1 MRKRFSVLILI
12 LVLTLAIQAGFAEN
26 SNIPTI
32 REQFTMEQQPFSFRN
47 GVQWGMTP
55 ELVRSVET
63 EAMAERGK
71 GEWSV
76 MMTDE
81 PVPVSRFT
89 ADLIFIF
96 QNQTLKMITYEF
108 QKDATILNYQYL
120 IGALTSVYG
129 EAQDASSETI
139 KQLMDLIYPDR
150 FRTEWIR
157 EQKVWNYSDG
167 THIYLY
173 YFADSNY
180 AILYTSPEFSAQ
192 YNGYEINGL

>member
-1 MRKRFSVLILI
+1 MRKCFTALTLA
-12 LVLTLAIQAGFAEN
+12 LVLTFAIRAGFAEDN
-26 SNIPTI
+26 HIPTI
-32 REQFTMEQQPFSFRN
+32 REQFTMEQPPFSFRN

-55 ELVRSVET
+55 ESVRSVET
-63 EAMAERGK
+63 ESMTERGK

-108 QKDATILNYQYL
+108 QQDATGLNYQYL

-129 EAQDASSETI
+129 EAQDASPKTI

-150 FRTEWIR
+150 FRTERIR
-157 EQKVWNYSDG
+157 EQKVWNYTDG
-167 THIYLY
+167 THVYLY
-173 YFADSNY
+173 FFSDNNY
-180 AILYTSPEFSAQ
+180 AILYTSPEFSVQ
-192 YNGYEINGL
+192 NNGYETNGL

>member
-1 MRKRFSVLILI
+1 MKKSFSALIMGLS
-12 LVLTLAIQAGFAEN
+12 LMMAISAGFAEDN
-26 SNIPTI
+26 HIPTI
-32 REQFTMEQQPFSFRN
+32 REQFTIEQQPFSFRN

-55 ELVRSVET
+55 DLVRTIET
-63 EAMAERGK
+63 ESMTERGK
-71 GEWSV
+71 GEWFV

-81 PVPVSRFT
+81 QVPVSRFT

-108 QKDATILNYQYL
+108 QEDATILNYQYL

-129 EAQDASSETI
+129 EAQDASPETI

-150 FRTEWIR
+150 FRTERIR
-157 EQKVWNYSDG
+157 EQKVWNYTDG
-167 THIYLY
+167 THVYLY

-192 YNGYEINGL
+192 NNGYEINGL